1 MANLRTWTR
10 AKTCAESLQISEC
23 TLQRWRYSG
32 LLQPGTHYKRK
43 FAGNQNS
50 PILYD
55 LDRIEL
61 KLAKLDAA
69 DAKAIERQMR

>member
-1 MANLRTWTR
+1 MANLRNWTR
-10 AKTCAESLQISEC
+10 AKKCAESLQISEC
-23 TLQRWRYSG
+23 TLQRWRYRG
-32 LLQPGTHYKRK
+32 LLKPGVHYKRK
-43 FAGNQNS
+43 FAGNHNS

-69 DAKAIERQMR
+69 DAKAIERSMR